1 MKKLFL
7 YFIFF
12 SLFFNLKVNSDE
24 MSPIKKDHNE
34 VFNVG
39 KMISHDDKFTLYFKT
54 RDKAV
59 LAKGEEFN
67 YITDYPQD
75 LYILYND
82 SGKIKP
88 LITYDWFPNKVKE
101 LGSNYN
107 LPLFPEDYAYY
118 LLSDNETL
126 IMISGIKS
134 IRTNFR
140 YNLKKNKLEKLPK
153 NNNYKL
159 YISSLLKDCGYKD
172 INSTYKCNFYKPL
185 ISENLINLKKFIQ
198 SLN

>member
-1 MKKLFL
+1 MLL
-7 YFIFF
+7 NIEG
-12 SLFFNLKVNSDE
+12 NSNE
-24 MSPIKKDHNE
+24 VSPVQQDFEE

-39 KMISHDDKFTLYFKT
+39 KMLSHDDRFTLYFRT
-54 RDKAV
+54 REKAV

-82 SGKIKP
+82 TGITSP
-88 LITYDWFPNKVKE
+88 VVTYDWFPKKVKE
-101 LGSNYN
+101 LGLSYS
-107 LPLFPEDYAYY
+107 LPVFPEDYAYY

-134 IRTNFR
+134 IRSNFKF
-140 YNLKKNKLEKLPK
+140 NLKNNKLEKLPT

-159 YISSLLKDCGYKD
+159 FVSSLLKDCSYQD
-172 INSTYKCNFYKPL
+172 INAIYKCSFYKPL
-185 ISENLINLKKFIQ
+185 ISANLIN
-198 SLN
+198 

>member
-1 MKKLFL
+1 MKKIFS

-12 SLFFNLKVNSDE
+12 YLFFNLEGNSDE
-24 MSPIKKDHNE
+24 IHPIKENFEE

-39 KMISHDDKFTLYFKT
+39 TMLSHDDKFTLYFRT
-54 RDKAV
+54 REKAV
-59 LAKGEEFN
+59 LARGEEFN

-82 SGKIKP
+82 TGKTSP
-88 LITYDWFPNKVKE
+88 VITYDWFPKKAKE
-101 LGSNYN
+101 LSLSYN
-107 LPLFPEDYAYY
+107 LPVFPEDYAYY

-134 IRTNFR
+134 FRSNFKF
-140 YNLKKNKLEKLPK
+140 NLKNNKLEKLPVD
-153 NNNYKL
+153 NNYKL

-172 INSTYKCNFYKPL
+172 ISATYKCSFYKPL
-185 ISENLINLKKFIQ
+185 ISENLIN
-198 SLN
+198 

>member
-12 SLFFNLKVNSDE
+12 FLFFNIEGNSDE
-24 MSPIKKDHNE
+24 ISPVKQDFEE

-39 KMISHDDKFTLYFKT
+39 KMLSHDDKFTLYFRT
-54 RDKAV
+54 RKKAV
-59 LAKGEEFN
+59 LARGGEFN

-82 SGKIKP
+82 TGKTSP
-88 LITYDWFPNKVKE
+88 VITYDWFPKKAKE
-101 LGSNYN
+101 LSLSYN
-107 LPLFPEDYAYY
+107 LPVFPEDYAYY

-134 IRTNFR
+134 FRSNFKF
-140 YNLKKNKLEKLPK
+140 NLKNNKLEKLPVD
-153 NNNYKL
+153 NNYKL

-172 INSTYKCNFYKPL
+172 INATYKCSFYKPL
-185 ISENLINLKKFIQ
+185 ISENLIN
-198 SLN
+198 